1 MNLHI
6 IEICHN
12 VLYNNIGFNKGGKRV
27 MGFINWIDGLSK
39 GMKILV
45 FFPIWGWVFGFLY
58 RLFKFINDTSK
69 VINLIGAIL
78 FVLGPLGFVL
88 EVIDF
93 VLVIIND
100 KPTFL
105 VD

>member
-1 MNLHI
+1 
-6 IEICHN
+6 
-12 VLYNNIGFNKGGKRV
+12 

-69 VINLIGAIL
+69 TIDLIGAIL
-78 FVLGPLGFVL
+78 FVIPFTGFIL
-88 EVIDF
+88 EIVDF
-93 VLVIIND
+93 VMVIVND
-100 KPTFL
+100 KPIIL

>member
-1 MNLHI
+1 
-6 IEICHN
+6 
-12 VLYNNIGFNKGGKRV
+12 

-39 GMKILV
+39 DMKILV

-88 EVIDF
+88 EIIDF
-93 VLVIIND
+93 VFIFVNE

>member
-1 MNLHI
+1 
-6 IEICHN
+6 
-12 VLYNNIGFNKGGKRV
+12 

-45 FFPIWGWVFGFLY
+45 FFPLWGWVFGFLY

-78 FVLGPLGFVL
+78 FLIPLTGFVL
-88 EVIDF
+88 EIIDF
-93 VLVIIND
+93 VFIFVNE

>member
-1 MNLHI
+1 
-6 IEICHN
+6 
-12 VLYNNIGFNKGGKRV
+12 

-78 FVLGPLGFVL
+78 FVIPFTGFIL
-88 EVIDF
+88 EIVDF
-93 VLVIIND
+93 VMVIVND
-100 KPTFL
+100 KPSIL

>member
-1 MNLHI
+1 MI
-6 IEICHN
+6 
-12 VLYNNIGFNKGGKRV
+12 YNKIGFRKKEENN

-69 VINLIGAIL
+69 IINLIGAIL
-78 FVLGPLGFVL
+78 FVLGPLGLIL
-88 EVIDF
+88 EIIDF
-93 VLVIIND
+93 VLVIVND
-100 KPTFL
+100 KPSFL

>member
-1 MNLHI
+1 MD
-6 IEICHN
+6 
-12 VLYNNIGFNKGGKRV
+12 
-27 MGFINWIDGLSK
+27 FINWIDGLSK

-45 FFPIWGWVFGFLY
+45 FFPLWGWVFGFLY

-78 FVLGPLGFVL
+78 FLIPLTGFVL
-88 EVIDF
+88 EIIDF
-93 VLVIIND
+93 VFIFVNE

>member
-1 MNLHI
+1 
-6 IEICHN
+6 
-12 VLYNNIGFNKGGKRV
+12 

-69 VINLIGAIL
+69 TIDLIGAIL
-78 FVLGPLGFVL
+78 FIIPSTGFIL
-88 EVIDF
+88 EIVDF
-93 VLVIIND
+93 VMVIVND
-100 KPTFL
+100 KPTVL

>member
-1 MNLHI
+1 
-6 IEICHN
+6 
-12 VLYNNIGFNKGGKRV
+12 

-39 GMKILV
+39 GLKIFV

-58 RLFKFINDTSK
+58 RLFKSINDTSK

-78 FVLGPLGFVL
+78 FVLGPLGFAL
-88 EVIDF
+88 EIIDF
-93 VLVIIND
+93 VFIFVNG

>member
-1 MNLHI
+1 
-6 IEICHN
+6 
-12 VLYNNIGFNKGGKRV
+12 

-39 GMKILV
+39 GTKILV

-88 EVIDF
+88 EIIDF
-93 VLVIIND
+93 VFIFVNE

>member
-1 MNLHI
+1 
-6 IEICHN
+6 
-12 VLYNNIGFNKGGKRV
+12 

-45 FFPIWGWVFGFLY
+45 FFPLWGWVFGFLY

-69 VINLIGAIL
+69 TIDLIGAIL
-78 FVLGPLGFVL
+78 FLIPLTGFVL
-88 EVIDF
+88 EIVDF
-93 VLVIIND
+93 VMVIVND
-100 KPTFL
+100 KPSIL

>member
-1 MNLHI
+1 
-6 IEICHN
+6 
-12 VLYNNIGFNKGGKRV
+12 

-45 FFPIWGWVFGFLY
+45 FFPLWGWVFGFLY

-78 FVLGPLGFVL
+78 FLIPLTGFVL
-88 EVIDF
+88 EIVDF
-93 VLVIIND
+93 VMVIVND
-100 KPTFL
+100 KPTVL